1 MKNDYKKLGK
11 IIKDIRESKGLSQRK
26 LAKIINISNAEL
38 SKIESGERQIPN
50 LVTLISVCELL
61 NINFTELL
69 KETGFLGYKGCKV
82 YEFTV
87 QKVLSKKIK
96 INAKSEEEAMDL
108 INDFILDNDIEE
120 LDPDEHYCLEADKIA
135 DDDKEFLK
143 EGQRLLSEEYDEENN
158 EVEDD
163 FDDLKECN
171 SCEYYC
177 PICGECTYDE

>member
-11 IIKDIRESKGLSQRK
+11 IIKEVRESKGLSQRQI
-26 LAKIINISNAEL
+26 AKIISISNAEL

-69 KETGFLGYKGCKV
+69 KETGFLDYKNGKV
-82 YEFTV
+82 YEVTV
-87 QKVLSKKIK
+87 QKILSKKIK
-96 INAKSEEEAMDL
+96 VNAKSEEKAIDL
-108 INDFILDNDIEE
+108 INDFILDNDIET
-120 LDPDEHYCLEADKIA
+120 LNPDEHYCFEADKIA
-135 DDDKEFLK
+135 DDDKEFIK
-143 EGQRLLSEEYDEENN
+143 EGEMLLSEEYDE
-158 EVEDD
+158 VDKD

-171 SCEYYC
+171 SCEFYC

>member
-1 MKNDYKKLGK
+1 MIKTENGDVLDSK

-82 YEFTV
+82 YEVTV

-96 INAKSEEEAMDL
+96 INAKSEEEAM
-108 INDFILDNDIEE
+108 
-120 LDPDEHYCLEADKIA
+120 A